1 MFTGRIEEIGEIA
14 SVMDDR
20 IVVRAP
26 KSADRVRPGGSLN
39 VAGVCV
45 TAEQVADGVVTATV
59 SAETRRRTTFDCY
72 GPGLRVNV
80 EPALAVGDP
89 LDGHLVQGHVD
100 SVGKVAAVDIQG
112 AARRLWIRPSARV
125 MPRVTAKGP
134 IAVDGVSLAV
144 VEVARD
150 RFSVVL
156 IPATLEQTTLGV
168 LTAGDRVNLESD
180 QLGRLAAGRPATASA
195 DVARVVSSLGWA
207 GRVSGRAGAQKA
219 VAQLAAGGGVMVWD
233 PDREGE
239 GDVIFAGAVIRPEAF
254 AFLLTRCCGHPTVP
268 CAPEVLERLDIPR
281 MPGGGDRHGTRPHV
295 SVDLAAATGTGV
307 SAAERAATV
316 RRLADPGASPADFLR
331 PGHVFPLAARPGLL
345 AERGG
350 HTESTAAMCLAA
362 GLPPV
367 GVCCEVLTSSPALE
381 DSVGEVVFGGFC
393 HGSRCQAEA
402 CEVRDAGGAER
413 GAIQPGVGADEV
425 ERCGVQDVGE
435 VGLGL
440 AVVGGA
446 AHPGGADGLGDGALD
461 AGADVAAG
469 LPSGGLLLGALAGE
483 DLVLLAGQQGQ
494 AAPPPAVRRLGAP
507 GPHRARVAVG
517 ECEVDPGDRGAA
529 GLSLVGPAD
538 ADRPLGTGDL
548 AGVPVDGEGVLR
560 QERLFPVVAPGLGG
574 VGADRPDQGDP
585 VVVAGGEDVPGADVA
600 GVDGVLGRGQPA
612 AGQALVDDL
621 IGGVLDAGLIL
632 TGIDEPCP
640 DAQALGRR
648 PDLADHRRRP
658 PLLIISARKP

>member
-59 SAETRRRTTFDCY
+59 SAETRRRTTFDCC

-144 VEVARD
+144 AEVARD

-168 LTAGDRVNLESD
+168 LAAGDRVNLESD
-180 QLGRLAAGRPATASA
+180 LLGRLAAGRPATAGA

-233 PDREGE
+233 PDREVE
-239 GDVIFAGAVIRPEAF
+239 GDVIFAGAAIRPEAF
-254 AFLLTRCCGHPTVP
+254 SFLLTRCCGHPTVP
-268 CAPEVLERLDIPR
+268 CAPEVLERLEIPP
-281 MPGGGDRHGTRPHV
+281 MPGDGDRQGTRPHV
-295 SVDLAAATGTGV
+295 PVDLAAATGTGV

-316 RRLADPGASPADFLR
+316 RRLADPGARPADFLR

-350 HTESTAAMCLAA
+350 HTESTVALCLAA

-367 GVCCEVLTSSPALE
+367 GVCCEVMNPDGTMA
-381 DSVGEVVFGGFC
+381 
-393 HGSRCQAEA
+393 
-402 CEVRDAGGAER
+402 
-413 GAIQPGVGADEV
+413 
-425 ERCGVQDVGE
+425 
-435 VGLGL
+435 
-440 AVVGGA
+440 GA
-446 AHPGGADGLGDGALD
+446 ADLEAAALRW
-461 AGADVAAG
+461 G
-469 LPSGGLLLGALAGE
+469 LP
-483 DLVLLAGQQGQ
+483 
-494 AAPPPAVRRLGAP
+494 
-507 GPHRARVAVG
+507 
-517 ECEVDPGDRGAA
+517 
-529 GLSLVGPAD
+529 
-538 ADRPLGTGDL
+538 
-548 AGVPVDGEGVLR
+548 
-560 QERLFPVVAPGLGG
+560 
-574 VGADRPDQGDP
+574 
-585 VVVAGGEDVPGADVA
+585 
-600 GVDGVLGRGQPA
+600 
-612 AGQALVDDL
+612 LVDVSDL
-621 IGGVLDAGLIL
+621 RAWL
-632 TGIDEPCP
+632 
-640 DAQALGRR
+640 
-648 PDLADHRRRP
+648 
-658 PLLIISARKP
+658 